1 MGKKLFKKK
10 EWDLKTFD
18 GDILL
23 NERAD
28 RRVLPDVPDPEGIRS
43 QFDRRGVSAD
53 NDSVESVILNRKSGI
68 RFVAGFPVEVSF
80 RDMAGKRKTI
90 SAVSGDISET
100 GISLRFPDLASVE
113 RLRKGH
119 GMWLKFEIP
128 PGSMPEGREMK
139 VHMAASCVRMF
150 EKDGEYYAGF

>member
-80 RDMAGKRKTI
+80 RDMAGEEDHF
-90 SAVSGDISET
+90 G
-100 GISLRFPDLASVE
+100 
-113 RLRKGH
+113 GH
-119 GMWLKFEIP
+119 RRYIGNGYIAPF
-128 PGSMPEGREMK
+128 PGSCKRGTLKKRTWD
-139 VHMAASCVRMF
+139 AA
-150 EKDGEYYAGF
+150 EI

>member
-53 NDSVESVILNRKSGI
+53 NDSVESVRNPLCCRISG
-68 RFVAGFPVEVSF
+68 GSF
-80 RDMAGKRKTI
+80 LSGYGGKEEDHFGGQRRYI
-90 SAVSGDISET
+90 GNGYIAP
-100 GISLRFPDLASVE
+100 F
-113 RLRKGH
+113 
-119 GMWLKFEIP
+119 
-128 PGSMPEGREMK
+128 PGSCKRGTLKKRTWD
-139 VHMAASCVRMF
+139 AA
-150 EKDGEYYAGF
+150 EI

>member
-80 RDMAGKRKTI
+80 RDMA
-90 SAVSGDISET
+90 
-100 GISLRFPDLASVE
+100 
-113 RLRKGH
+113 
-119 GMWLKFEIP
+119 
-128 PGSMPEGREMK
+128 
-139 VHMAASCVRMF
+139 
-150 EKDGEYYAGF
+150 